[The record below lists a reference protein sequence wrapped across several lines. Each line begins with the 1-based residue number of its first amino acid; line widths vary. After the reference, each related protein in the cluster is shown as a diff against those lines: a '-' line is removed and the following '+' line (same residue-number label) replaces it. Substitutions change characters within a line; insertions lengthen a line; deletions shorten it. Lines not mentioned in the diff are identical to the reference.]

1 MSQFGGRHAIWY
13 FRLVV
18 RGFLSLLLVIAII
31 FVSAGRL
38 NYWQGWVFSGIVV
51 LLVVIQ
57 VVVFTSKTDLI
68 QERVRPGPGTKW
80 WDRVFWV
87 LYVPMYFSVPIIAGL
102 DVGRFGWTTQLP
114 ASVYIASYIVFIL
127 SIFLFTWA
135 MWVNRFF
142 SSVVR
147 IQTDRGQEV
156 IQNGPYRFVRHPGYT
171 GGVLMGISMSL
182 VLGSLWALIPASAAM
197 ILLVIRTY
205 LEDTILQKEL
215 MGYTGYAK
223 KVRYRLLPAIW

>member
-1 MSQFGGRHAIWY
+1 MSQFGGRHAIGY